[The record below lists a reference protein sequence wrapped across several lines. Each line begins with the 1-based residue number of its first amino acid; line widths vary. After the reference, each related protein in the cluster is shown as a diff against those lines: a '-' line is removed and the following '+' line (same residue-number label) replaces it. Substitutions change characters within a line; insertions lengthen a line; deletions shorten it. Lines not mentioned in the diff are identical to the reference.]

1 MLIHFILFNLLWLGL
16 VIYGNAVITL
26 ALLWLVL
33 FAWHK
38 KLTRYEFY
46 LAGVISF
53 IGISIDNILT
63 VLGIFRFPN
72 ETLIPYWLIVLW
84 LCFSCLLLRAPLQLK
99 TTRWLQIILA
109 MIFAPMSYFV
119 GFQLSAV
126 RFGLDVILTLLL
138 LSVIW
143 PLFIMLAFS
152 LENYLLQT
160 EKDRVS

>member
-16 VIYGNAVITL
+16 VMYGNGAIIL
-26 ALLWLVL
+26 ALPWLVF
-33 FAWHK
+33 FAWHT
-38 KLTRYEFY
+38 KLTKYEFC
-46 LAGVISF
+46 LATIVSF

-63 VLGIFRFPN
+63 VLGVFRFPN
-72 ETLIPYWLIVLW
+72 ESLIPYWLIVLW
-84 LCFSCLLLRAPLQLK
+84 LCFSCLLLRVPQQLK

-109 MIFAPMSYFV
+109 MIFAPISYFV

-126 RFGLDVILTLLL
+126 RFGLDVIPTLLL
-138 LSVIW
+138 LAVIW